1 VFVSAA
7 ALSGCGTMNT
17 YLADSLGDKVPQ
29 WAGGLPPDAPPREG
43 DPRYAAYID
52 QVRSKALVDGVTP
65 AIATSTAATPA
76 PKPMVAVE
84 QPKPNAAESAKEVDG
99 DSIASH
105 FIY

>member
-1 VFVSAA
+1 MGRRSPTGCAA
-7 ALSGCGTMNT
+7 A
-17 YLADSLGDKVPQ
+17 
-29 WAGGLPPDAPPREG
+29 RG

-84 QPKPNAAESAKEVDG
+84 QPKPSAAESAKEVDG